1 MIKIKGR
8 EYSENKGGSDEL
20 PMKEMD
26 RENILNLLCRMGM
39 QFKTGFII
47 TNPCEPNNPIVFTN
61 PYFSQITGYSQ
72 QEVLGK
78 NSAFL
83 HGEDTNK
90 ETINEINESLKR
102 DLFTNKE
109 VLYYK
114 KDGTPFWN
122 DMVIQPISNQD
133 GQVLYRVEFV
143 VDITKSKQENALL
156 YLQKEI
162 YTGIEK
168 GYELCILLQKI
179 CQVAEGFFPQ
189 GARCSILEITTNQKM
204 MIGSANSLPKE
215 FNEIVNGMAVSP
227 NVGTCGA
234 AASTGQYVVTED
246 MRLSPNWESLLYIT
260 EKYKLR
266 SCWSFPVINHE
277 KRVIA
282 TFGIYFSE
290 PRRPTQMDLEFVQ
303 TITPLVL
310 LTLKNAEHQ
319 KEILKLAY
327 VDIPSELPNYNYF
340 VTEFTKRMEQSD
352 DGFLL
357 MIQPSEYINIVDS
370 FGKQQLSFLLK
381 QLGERFAEVS
391 KDMDIIIARSSE
403 ASLIIAGKCKELEI
417 PKYIN
422 NLLNTTK
429 EAFVLD
435 KMDLY
440 ISLRSGVVTFKQ
452 YNGDLSELIRM
463 ADIALSHSRKKA
475 GNSVV
480 YYKEQYGIDIDQKMF
495 LQNELELALKNN
507 QFYVNLQPKVNLNTG
522 EIDSFEALARWNS
535 PKLGQ
540 VSPFDFIEAA
550 ESIGKI
556 QYIDMIVL
564 EKVLEWLQVRKLRG
578 LPLYKVSVNISANH
592 FYETDFEQKIAK
604 IIQQYEIEPVY
615 ICLELTESIG
625 LFDLELAKSKLKG
638 LKKIGVSSSVDDFGM
653 GFSSLSYLHQLP
665 IAEMKI
671 DRSFIQE
678 IHKPGTKTIV
688 QTLILLAKNL
698 NLTVVAEGIE
708 TIEQV
713 KILNDL
719 NCPVGQGFY
728 FYKPMSLKQIDAI
741 LKT

>member
-1 MIKIKGR
+1 MK
-8 EYSENKGGSDEL
+8 YSKNKGGSDEL
-20 PMKEMD
+20 SMKEVE
-26 RENILNLLCRMGM
+26 RENLLNLLCRMGM
-39 QFKTGFII
+39 QFKTGVII
-47 TNPCEPNNPIVFTN
+47 TNPCEPNNPILFTN
-61 PYFSQITGYSQ
+61 PQFFEITGYTSE
-72 QEVLGK
+72 EVVGR
-78 NSAFL
+78 NSRFL
-83 HGEDTNK
+83 TGEDTNK
-90 ETINEINESLKR
+90 ETINEIRENLKKN
-102 DLFTNKE
+102 LFTNVE
-109 VLYYK
+109 ILNYK

-122 DMVIQPISNQD
+122 DLVIQPINSHD
-133 GQVLYRVEFV
+133 GQVLFYLCFI
-143 VDITKSKQENALL
+143 VDITKQKQENAML
-156 YLQKEI
+156 YLQQEI

-168 GYELCILLQKI
+168 GYELGMLLQKI
-179 CQVAEGFFPQ
+179 CQVTEGFFPQ
-189 GARCSILEITTNQKM
+189 GARCSILEITSEHKM
-204 MIGSANSLPKE
+204 IIGSANSLPE
-215 FNEIVNGMAVSP
+215 EYNDTINGLAVGTD
-227 NVGTCGA
+227 VGTCGA
-234 AASTGQYVVTED
+234 AAATGQYVVTED
-246 MRLSPNWESLLYIT
+246 IRLSPNWKQFLYIT

-290 PRRPTQMDLEFVQ
+290 PRRPTQMDLEFLQ

-319 KEILKLAY
+319 KEILRLAY

-340 VTEFTKRMEQSD
+340 VTEFTKLMERTEE
-352 DGFLL
+352 GFLL

-381 QLGERFAEVS
+381 KLGERFTEIS
-391 KDMDIIIARSSE
+391 NGMDIIIARSSE
-403 ASLIIAGKCKELEI
+403 ASLIIAGDCEETEI
-417 PKYIN
+417 PLYIN
-422 NLLNTTK
+422 KLLSTTN

-435 KMDLY
+435 EMDLY
-440 ISLRSGVVTFKQ
+440 ISLRSGVVSFKQ
-452 YNGDLSELIRM
+452 YNGDITELIRM

-480 YYKEQYGIDIDQKMF
+480 YYEEKYGIDIAKKML
-495 LQNELELALKNN
+495 LQNELELALKNK
-507 QFYVNLQPKVNLNTG
+507 QFYVNFQPKVNLSTG

-564 EKVLEWLQVRKLRG
+564 EKVLDWLHGRKLQG
-578 LPLYKVSVNISANH
+578 LPLYKISVNISANH
-592 FYETDFEQKIAK
+592 FYEVDFAQKIAK
-604 IIQQYEIEPVY
+604 IIQRYAVAPEY

-625 LFDLELAKSKLKG
+625 LFDLELAKYKLNE
-638 LKKIGVSSSVDDFGM
+638 LKEIGVSSSIDDFGM

-678 IHKPGTKTIV
+678 IHNPGAKTIV

-698 NLTVVAEGIE
+698 KLSVVAEGIE
-708 TIEQV
+708 TKEQV
-713 KILNDL
+713 EILNDL
-719 NCPVGQGFY
+719 NCPLGQGFY
-728 FYKPMSLKQIDAI
+728 FYKPMSLNQIDEI